1 LEKLISRTTKVFIL
15 FLIYSTHVVA
25 ENEHSAMHHQQMIKS
40 TESNLTQAGNDVF
53 ATIQEVIVRLN
64 NNPDTDWAKVDIE
77 ALRQHLLDMN
87 DMAVNVEVLK
97 QKTLINGLR
106 LAIQGTTARAEKT
119 LVRVFKE
126 HPIYL
131 KRETGWN
138 MKVERYGKQFIVT
151 TTTEKPEQVQ
161 KIIALNY
168 IGLMAYGKHH
178 QVHHWG
184 MSTGQNLHAKQH

>member
-1 LEKLISRTTKVFIL
+1 MGCALYIDRQMQVMHIDGFT
-15 FLIYSTHVVA
+15 FLLQMLGCTHY
-25 ENEHSAMHHQQMIKS
+25 
-40 TESNLTQAGNDVF
+40 
-53 ATIQEVIVRLN
+53 
-64 NNPDTDWAKVDIE
+64 
-77 ALRQHLLDMN
+77 
-87 DMAVNVEVLK
+87 MAVNVEVLK

-119 LVRVFKE
+119 LVRVFKV